1 MKRKCIVSFSIL
13 LFLSCMGIPHAS
25 ALIHVPYS
33 TYTYSVTGEAQKS
46 PHAYIP
52 VASLSAAEGME
63 TGLSSPSDIVTD
75 KHDRLYIA
83 DTGNDRIV
91 VLNSDLTLHGMIR
104 EFDNQG
110 KTDSLDGP
118 KGVFVTDTGVV
129 YVSDTNHERI
139 LYFSEDLTLQ
149 GVIRKPESSLFEEDY
164 EFKPQTLVVD
174 KTGRL
179 FVVSENMNKGILIL
193 DRDGNFKSFFGAQKV
208 QYDPIEL
215 LWRSFMTEEQ
225 INRTESFVPSE
236 YNSIS
241 MDEDGFLFVT
251 SSSIDPTLQYAATVA
266 KDTDDHYAP
275 VKRFGTAGVD
285 VLRRNGG
292 YPPSGDVSVS
302 LYEGGPSVIVDC
314 VPGKFGTYTL
324 LDSKRNKL
332 FTYDN
337 DGNLLY
343 AFGGSG
349 SQLGL
354 FEGLCAGVT
363 LSDNRVVCL
372 DSINSELTVFSQT
385 DYGALLYEVME
396 LHDNHRYSEENA
408 IWQQILLKNN
418 NLDFAYIGMGNAL
431 IKNGEYEQAMEL
443 FRTASNKDLY
453 SQAYQEYRKESL
465 SRALLLIPVVLIA
478 LIVGVLWLFSAIN
491 RYNRQRI
498 GKPGKKSLREQI
510 LYAFYVNFH
519 PFDGYW
525 DLHHEGNGSLKAGLV
540 ILAATCGAYIV
551 RSVASGYLFTS
562 DAAFWVQPLVL
573 VLFLGLF
580 VVSNW
585 SITSLTNGKG
595 TAAQMAATACYSV
608 LPLLLTITPQ
618 ILLSHFLSLSEASY
632 MTMLNGVGYVWMAFS
647 LFAGV
652 LTTHQYS
659 LGKAVATVLMTLLGM
674 LIIVFLAL
682 MFFNLLEPMFA
693 FFVSYYKEVVY
704 RL

>member
-1 MKRKCIVSFSIL
+1 MKRKCTLFFSITL
-13 LFLSCMGIPHAS
+13 LLSCMMIPNAA

-33 TYTYSVTGEAQKS
+33 TYTYSVTGEPQKS

-52 VASLSAAEGME
+52 ADSFSQAKGME
-63 TGLSSPSDIVTD
+63 TGFSSPSDIVTD
-75 KHDRLYIA
+75 NNNRLYIA

-91 VLNSDLTLHGMIR
+91 VLNSDLSLHGIIS

-110 KTDSLDGP
+110 EKDSLSGP
-118 KGVFVTDTGVV
+118 RGVFVTETGVV

-139 LYFSEDLTLQ
+139 VYFSKDLEMQ
-149 GVIRKPESSLFEEDY
+149 GVIQKPESPLFDADY
-164 EFKPQTLVVD
+164 EFKPRTLVVD

-179 FVVSENMNKGILIL
+179 FIVSENMNKGILIL
-193 DRDGNFKSFFGAQKV
+193 DREGNFKSFFGAQKV
-208 QYDPIEL
+208 QYNPIEL
-215 LWRSFMTEEQ
+215 MWRSFMTEEQ

-241 MDEDGFLFVT
+241 MDEEGFLFVT
-251 SSSIDPTLQYAATVA
+251 SSSIDATLQYAATVS
-266 KDTDDHYAP
+266 KSTDDQYAP

-292 YPPSGDVSVS
+292 YPPSGDISVS
-302 LYEGGPSVIVDC
+302 LSEGGPSVIVDC

-332 FTYDN
+332 FTYDY
-337 DGNLLY
+337 DGNLLF
-343 AFGGSG
+343 AFGGAG

-354 FEGLCAGVT
+354 FEGLCAGVM
-363 LSDNRVVCL
+363 LSDNRFVCL
-372 DSINSELTVFSQT
+372 DSINNEVTVFSLT
-385 DYGALLYEVME
+385 DYGALLYKAME
-396 LHDNHRYSEENA
+396 LHDSHRYSEENA

-418 NLDFAYIGMGNAL
+418 NLDFAYIGMGKAL
-431 IKNGEYEQAMEL
+431 IKDGEYKQAMEL
-443 FRTASNKDLY
+443 FRTASNKELY
-453 SQAYQEYRKESL
+453 SQAYQEYRKEL
-465 SRALLLIPVVLIA
+465 MSRWLLLIPVVAIA
-478 LIVGVLWLFSAIN
+478 VIAGVLWLFSVIN
-491 RYNRQRI
+491 RYNRRRI
-498 GKPGKKSLREQI
+498 GKPGKKTLREQI

-525 DLHHEGNGSLKAGLV
+525 DLHHEGNGGLKAGLV
-540 ILAATCGAYIV
+540 ILAATCVAYTAQ
-551 RSVASGYLFTS
+551 SLASGYLFSSGT
-562 DAAFWVQPLVL
+562 AFWIQPLVL

-595 TAAQMAATACYSV
+595 TAAQMLTTACYSV
-608 LPLLLTITPQ
+608 LPLFLMLIPQ
-618 ILLSHFLSLSEASY
+618 ILLSHFLSLEESSY
-632 MTMLNGVGYVWMAFS
+632 MTMFNSVGYIWMAFS
-647 LFAGV
+647 LFAGM

-659 LGKAVATVLMTLLGM
+659 LGKAVVTALMTLLGM